1 MGERILKFLKFW
13 IALLTLW
20 SAANSAAQQH
30 SEVSFRLIDGWA
42 MIVDGTLAGV
52 PHQKMLIDTGAVPSV
67 INARVAKRIGLSG
80 SASELSLMNRSIA
93 VERVHV
99 PEVGLGPLSAT
110 VLDMVSVDLEKLE
123 QALATRID
131 AVIGL
136 DFLAQRNFSLDYQ
149 HKRLIIGED
158 SISSGAITFE
168 IEHEAGGTYILIPM
182 ECGGQRLRILLDTGT
197 RDFLLFKSRMR
208 GGLQRLPARGQR
220 ANFNPAGQDQLTEV
234 EIAFVRAGTL
244 FREKQK
250 AFVWATPEKK
260 SETSTACLGRPRL
273 ALPWSDST
281 STGIPCRLRL
291 GAKAAPSMSRPTPLF
306 RIRSRRSSRG
316 THTRVGTIHAN
327 RFRDP
332 SVSQSIVIMT
342 RWHPTAGSSL
352 HLKGSTA
359 AGKARRSRNWRAR

>member
-1 MGERILKFLKFW
+1 VGERILKFLKFW

-30 SEVSFRLIDGWA
+30 SEVSFRLIDGWS

-250 AFVWATPEKK
+250 AFVWATPEKEIRNIDGLLGPAALGIAVVRFDFNRHTVSLEARGK
-260 SETSTACLGRPRL
+260 GGTVDVPSNTSF
-273 ALPWSDST
+273 S
-281 STGIPCRLRL
+281 
-291 GAKAAPSMSRPTPLF
+291 
-306 RIRSRRSSRG
+306 
-316 THTRVGTIHAN
+316 H
-327 RFRDP
+327 
-332 SVSQSIVIMT
+332 
-342 RWHPTAGSSL
+342 
-352 HLKGSTA
+352 
-359 AGKARRSRNWRAR
+359 

>member
-1 MGERILKFLKFW
+1 
-13 IALLTLW
+13 
-20 SAANSAAQQH
+20 
-30 SEVSFRLIDGWA
+30 

-158 SISSGAITFE
+158 SISSGRLHLRLSMKPAEPTSSFPWSVVAKGCE
-168 IEHEAGGTYILIPM
+168 SCSTLEHETSCYSKAG
-182 ECGGQRLRILLDTGT
+182 
-197 RDFLLFKSRMR
+197 
-208 GGLQRLPARGQR
+208 
-220 ANFNPAGQDQLTEV
+220 
-234 EIAFVRAGTL
+234 
-244 FREKQK
+244 
-250 AFVWATPEKK
+250 
-260 SETSTACLGRPRL
+260 
-273 ALPWSDST
+273 
-281 STGIPCRLRL
+281 
-291 GAKAAPSMSRPTPLF
+291 
-306 RIRSRRSSRG
+306 
-316 THTRVGTIHAN
+316 
-327 RFRDP
+327 
-332 SVSQSIVIMT
+332 
-342 RWHPTAGSSL
+342 
-352 HLKGSTA
+352 
-359 AGKARRSRNWRAR
+359 